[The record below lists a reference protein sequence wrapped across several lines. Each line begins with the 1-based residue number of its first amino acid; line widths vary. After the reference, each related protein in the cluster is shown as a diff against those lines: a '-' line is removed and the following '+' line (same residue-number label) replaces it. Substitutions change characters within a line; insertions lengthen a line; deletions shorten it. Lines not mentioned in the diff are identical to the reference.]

1 MLEKTK
7 ITITLDV
14 QTLELL
20 GFMAEKNKTSRS
32 QMIRRLI
39 MENSSYNEQE
49 EVVAYA
55 NRQKNKMD

>member
-1 MLEKTK
+1 MLKTVK
-7 ITITLDV
+7 ITVSMDT

-55 NRQKNKMD
+55 DRQKNKVD